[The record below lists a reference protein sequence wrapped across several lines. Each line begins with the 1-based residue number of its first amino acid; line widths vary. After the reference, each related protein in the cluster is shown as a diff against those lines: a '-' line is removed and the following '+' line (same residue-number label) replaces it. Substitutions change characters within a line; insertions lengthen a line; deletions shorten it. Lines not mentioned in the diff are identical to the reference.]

1 MDHLECAPT
10 TLNAGTIVFK
20 TGTIDI
26 ESGTSIVI
34 KLLTAAIRAS
44 IKGGADAS
52 AGSGA
57 TFVGDAIA

>member
-26 ESGTSIVI
+26 ESGTIVI

>member
-1 MDHLECAPT
+1 MDHLECVPT
-10 TLNAGTIVFK
+10 TLNAGTSVVK
-20 TGTIDI
+20 TGTIGI
-26 ESGTSIVI
+26 ESGTIVI

-44 IKGGADAS
+44 IKGEADAS